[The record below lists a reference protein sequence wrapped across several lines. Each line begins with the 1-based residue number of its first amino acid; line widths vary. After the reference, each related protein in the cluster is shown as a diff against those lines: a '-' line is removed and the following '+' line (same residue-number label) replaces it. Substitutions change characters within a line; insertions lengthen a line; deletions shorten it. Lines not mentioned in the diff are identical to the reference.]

1 MSRNVTVRGTVVAE
15 LNRTKADIQYHPLF
29 YSSTLSVQTTCQWVL
44 PLIVAVSLCS
54 ETLVWF
60 LLHCLAKRIA
70 LNSAVAEK
78 LRLQK
83 NNNSYRTLFFPLVLL
98 FPYQWELTHNLFMEM
113 TKDKLT
119 PSGYDLL
126 LSIVFFFFNFPPNW
140 IVYRKREER
149 RIMMRVKLI
158 LTW

>member
-1 MSRNVTVRGTVVAE
+1 M
-15 LNRTKADIQYHPLF
+15 LQIQWTLKTIFVYLISNLHHPLF
-29 YSSTLSVQTTCQWVL
+29 YSSTLSVQPTCLWVL
-44 PLIVAVSLCS
+44 PLISAVSLCS

-60 LLHCLAKRIA
+60 LLHCLARRIA
-70 LNSAVAEK
+70 LNSAVAEHK

-126 LSIVFFFFNFPPNW
+126 LSTIFFSISLQIELFT
-140 IVYRKREER
+140 VRGKKEE
-149 RIMMRVKLI
+149 
-158 LTW
+158 